1 MKMKELES
9 WRRFEVPM
17 MMLAEIL
24 MTSFVMEDSHKYSL
38 KSALVLVDQSLDV
51 YSMGMYLTSASLLS
65 TE

>member
-9 WRRFEVPM
+9 WKRFEVPM